1 MHFRDLDPRAGSSSP
16 GLTRRHV
23 LKLTT
28 LAGTGLTLGYLLPAC
43 SDSGFDPA
51 APLKSVPFL
60 RIAPDSTVTVLCKHL
75 EAGQGVWTGLPAI
88 VAEELDAS
96 WQQMRVESAPARVPE
111 FGNLAFDPRGGLQG
125 TGRSTSV
132 SNSWNQLRQ
141 AGAAARAMLVAAA
154 AERWGVAATE
164 ITVSEGVVSHEYSG
178 NKALFGQLA
187 PRAAKL
193 DVPHY
198 VPLKDPSRY
207 KLIGKKLPRL
217 DSRAKSTGTELYGI
231 DVTMPGMMTAV
242 VLRPPHF
249 GSRLASMDPSQSL
262 LVAGVIDV
270 VEIPRG
276 VAVVARDTYAA
287 QRGRA
292 ALRVTWDES
301 RAERRSSEEL
311 LKEYRALARQPDAAI
326 AARTGDVDL
335 ALQHAAKVIDAEFEF
350 PYLAQAPM
358 EPLAAVCRLS
368 RTACEIWAGS
378 QLQTIDQ
385 ANAAAAA
392 GLRPDQ
398 VVIHTLAAG
407 GSYGRRTSPESDYI
421 VEAASIAKA
430 IEGRYPV
437 KVVWTREDEMT
448 GGRYRP
454 LNYHRITAGL
464 DAQGKLVAYKQR
476 VVGQSVLSGTPFAG
490 LIRDGLDPQAVEGH
504 AAEQYDIPHVHVT
517 WTQPRVGVP
526 VLWWGSV
533 GHSHMAFSKEV
544 VIDELAQASGQDPVA
559 FRLKLLAR
567 HPRHA
572 AVLQLAAEKAGWGQP
587 FLRQKGRGRGVALHE
602 SFGTVVAQVAEVI
615 VDGNQ
620 IVVDRVV
627 CAVDCGVPITPDV
640 IQARMEGSIG
650 FGLSTALRSKIT
662 LTDGRAAETNFH
674 QYPLLK
680 IGEMPRTEVYIVAS
694 TSAPTGVGE
703 PGAVPIAPAV
713 ANAVRAATGVRLRRM
728 PFEIPLQVQAPPE
741 RSPPPTRFKKGSGA
755 KA

>member
-16 GLTRRHV
+16 GLTTRRNV

-28 LAGTGLTLGYLLPAC
+28 LAGTGLTLGYLLPGC

-96 WQQMRVESAPARVPE
+96 WQQMRVESAPVKTPDY
-111 FGNLAFDPRGGLQG
+111 GNLAFDPDGQLQG
-125 TGRSTSV
+125 TGRSTSI

-141 AGAAARAMLVAAA
+141 AGATARAMLIAAA
-154 AERWGVAATE
+154 AEHWGVAAAE
-164 ITVSEGVVSHEYSG
+164 ITVSEGVVSHDSG

-187 PRAAKL
+187 PRAAL
-193 DVPHY
+193 LTVPSDVP
-198 VPLKDPSRY
+198 VKDPSRY
-207 KLIGKKLPRL
+207 KLIGRRLPRL
-217 DSRAKSTGTELYGI
+217 DARAKSTGAQLYGI

-249 GSRLASMDPSQSL
+249 GSRLASVDPSQTL
-262 LVAGVIDV
+262 LVPGVIDV
-270 VEIPRG
+270 VQIPRG

-301 RAERRSSEEL
+301 RAERRSSEDL
-311 LKEYRALARQPDAAI
+311 LREYRALARQPDAAI
-326 AARTGDVDL
+326 ATRSGDVDL

-358 EPLAAVCRLS
+358 EPLAAVCRLN

-378 QLQTIDQ
+378 QMQTIDQ
-385 ANAAAAA
+385 ANAAAAV
-392 GLRPDQ
+392 GLRSDQ
-398 VVIHTLAAG
+398 VMIHTLAAG

-421 VEAASIAKA
+421 VEAASIAKV

-454 LNYHRITAGL
+454 LNYHHITAGL
-464 DAQGKLVAYKQR
+464 DAQGNLVAYKQR
-476 VVGQSVLSGTPFAG
+476 VVGQSVLAGTAFAT

-504 AAEQYDIPHVHVT
+504 ASEQYDIPHVHVA

-526 VLWWGSV
+526 VLWWRSV

-544 VIDELAQASGQDPVA
+544 MIDELAQASGQDPVA

-567 HPRHA
+567 RPRHA
-572 AVLQLAAEKAGWGQP
+572 AVLKLAAQKAGWDQP

-602 SFGTVVAQVAEVI
+602 SFGSIVAQVAEVI

-627 CAVDCGVPITPDV
+627 CAIDCGVPVTPDV
-640 IQARMEGSIG
+640 IQAQMEGSIG
-650 FGLSTALRSKIT
+650 FGISTALHSKIT
-662 LTDGRAAETNFH
+662 LTDGRAAETNLH
-674 QYPLLK
+674 QYPLLR
-680 IGEMPRTEVYIVAS
+680 IGEMPRTIEVHIVAS
-694 TSAPTGVGE
+694 TSPPTGVGE
-703 PGAVPIAPAV
+703 PGTPPVAPAV
-713 ANAVRAATGVRLRRM
+713 ANAVRAATGVRLRKM
-728 PFEIPLQVQAPPE
+728 PFEIPLQVQALPQQA
-741 RSPPPTRFKKGSGA
+741 PPPRSKKGRGA